1 MGDLVWLAGAG
12 LAIGAGMG
20 LYAMIRPGWAA
31 WLVRLNPDP
40 GRPGGFGEFRATYGG
55 LFFFTHA
62 LALVCLVLLATSP
75 EGGQAPLPEAAVFGM
90 CAIGAA
96 MWWGTAIG
104 RTFSL
109 IADRQGLGFN
119 AASIAF
125 EAVMGALIASPIASA
140 LFAGSA

>member
-1 MGDLVWLAGAG
+1 MVDLVWPAGAG

-31 WLVRLNPDP
+31 WLVRLNPDT

-75 EGGQAPLPEAAVFGM
+75 EGGQAPLPEAAVLGM

-96 MWWGTAIG
+96 MWWGTAVG
-104 RTFSL
+104 RILSL
-109 IADRQGLGFN
+109 IADRQGIGFN
-119 AASIAF
+119 AASIVF
-125 EAVMGALIASPIASA
+125 EAIMGALIASPIASA